1 MMIHDMFN
9 TFFQPQVIVVSESQI
24 NEIKRKRLQGEKESL
39 EHAKMRIQDRITEV
53 ETQLQAISPVGSIE
67 EKEGC
72 SESWLYRF
80 FKKATSESPDTKLI

>member
-67 EKEGC
+67 ENEGD
-72 SESWLYRF
+72 
-80 FKKATSESPDTKLI
+80 KTS

>member
-67 EKEGC
+67 EKEGD
-72 SESWLYRF
+72 
-80 FKKATSESPDTKLI
+80 KAS

>member
-67 EKEGC
+67 NGEDEA
-72 SESWLYRF
+72 S
-80 FKKATSESPDTKLI
+80 

>member
-1 MMIHDMFN
+1 MIHDMFN

-67 EKEGC
+67 EKEGD
-72 SESWLYRF
+72 
-80 FKKATSESPDTKLI
+80 KAS

>member
-1 MMIHDMFN
+1 MMIQDMFN

-67 EKEGC
+67 EKEGD
-72 SESWLYRF
+72 
-80 FKKATSESPDTKLI
+80 KTS

>member
-67 EKEGC
+67 EKEGH
-72 SESWLYRF
+72 
-80 FKKATSESPDTKLI
+80 KTS

>member
-9 TFFQPQVIVVSESQI
+9 TFFQRQVIVVSESQI

-67 EKEGC
+67 EKEGD
-72 SESWLYRF
+72 
-80 FKKATSESPDTKLI
+80 KTS

>member
-67 EKEGC
+67 DKEGD
-72 SESWLYRF
+72 
-80 FKKATSESPDTKLI
+80 KAS

>member
-67 EKEGC
+67 EKEGD
-72 SESWLYRF
+72 
-80 FKKATSESPDTKLI
+80 KTS